1 MSRPVVRSGSRG
13 GQGRPPRLPAGRRA
27 NGGRLRRLGRSAAL
41 REGQGTRRR
50 GGRAGKSAGTAEAG
64 GSEREGEGGRGEPAR
79 PSRVSP
85 PPGRPRPAPVLF
97 ARAAAEGLSGG
108 WGGDTGG
115 AGGRAGAR
123 TGAAR
128 GNGRGAEGPRRA
140 LFTSRRQS
148 SRGGRAAGAAR
159 PGRQFPSP
167 SGLLPAAGAGTTGCT
182 PPFFYSHSPPALR
195 RRLLLVPRGARLRS
209 LSVFATK
216 QQKNPGALGSA

>member
-1 MSRPVVRSGSRG
+1 M
-13 GQGRPPRLPAGRRA
+13 
-27 NGGRLRRLGRSAAL
+27 
-41 REGQGTRRR
+41 
-50 GGRAGKSAGTAEAG
+50 
-64 GSEREGEGGRGEPAR
+64 
-79 PSRVSP
+79 SP

-97 ARAAAEGLSGG
+97 APATAAEGLSGG

-148 SRGGRAAGAAR
+148 SRGGQAAGEAR

-167 SGLLPAAGAGTTGCT
+167 SGLLAAARAGTTGCT

-195 RRLLLVPRGARLRS
+195 RRLLLVPGEPGCDHNLCLQQNNKKPRGSWKRAGPVSPPGSSAGGTGPEGTSRRVSWAPRAPRYRLCLSGAARGGRTHSKL
-209 LSVFATK
+209 
-216 QQKNPGALGSA
+216 